1 MKKELIIIVLFFGI
15 MKTSYSQDDVV
26 SFPNPTHTSSFDS
39 EPIQSKPSVK
49 WEFEMPFENCSN
61 PIVIG
66 DILLVN
72 SFDSDT
78 KKGFQFALN
87 KKNGEQIWK
96 NEIGERMS
104 TPSVGQNIAVYG
116 TKSHLTIALDIKDG
130 SEIWRISDLNGKT
143 CVAPAIVN
151 NKIFFGTHGKE
162 WCIADL
168 ITGELIKKE
177 TIDNGIC
184 CFPSWKDNYVYYT
197 DWDGK
202 LHKQNISNLQDSI
215 IFQTNKSSHVAPTIM
230 DSIGIMTN
238 DNGVL
243 MAINLNTG
251 NQTWHFKPDGK
262 LWRSPSVKNGMC
274 VIITDKSNIYGI
286 EIENGV
292 KKWELKKEGTIYT
305 SASIAGDFAFVSS
318 GDNKLYALNIENGK
332 VLWQVDFESIA
343 GQPFIENRTIYVS
356 SGNKVYAL
364 K

>member
-39 EPIQSKPSVK
+39 EPIKSKPSVK

-66 DILLVN
+66 DVLLVN

-78 KKGFQFALN
+78 KKGFQFALH

-116 TKSHLTIALDIKDG
+116 TKSHLIIALDIKVG
-130 SEIWRISDLNGKT
+130 SELWRISDLNGKT

-184 CFPSWKDNYVYYT
+184 CFPSWKDNYVYFT

-215 IFQTNKSSHVAPTIM
+215 IFQTNKSSHVAPTIK

-251 NQTWHFKPDGK
+251 NQIWNFMPNGK
-262 LWRSPSVKNGMC
+262 LWRSPSVKNEIC

-292 KKWELKKEGTIYT
+292 KRWELKKEGTIYT

-332 VLWQVDFESIA
+332 ILWQMDFESIA
-343 GQPFIENRTIYVS
+343 GQPFIENKTIYIS